1 MLLYSFRFPR
11 KARRSIG
18 FILAL
23 LVVLVAG
30 RMISGDVPTTA
41 KATQELPKTKVK
53 SSADG
58 KAFLEA
64 LDWKV
69 SPIEAETM
77 TVTIP
82 KEFDEI
88 YSKYNSIQREQGFNL
103 LKFRGKKAVR
113 YTYLVDNYPGD
124 AKNVRINLLVYKN
137 KVIGGDVCSLGL
149 EGFIHNL
156 YYPANSALTIPPADA
171 SPPVSPDTPTV
182 NAAA

>member
-1 MLLYSFRFPR
+1 MLLYSIRFPR
-11 KARRSIG
+11 KVRRGFG

-30 RMISGDVPTTA
+30 RMLTDDVPVGA
-41 KATQELPKTKVK
+41 KATSELPKTKVK
-53 SSADG
+53 SCAEG
-58 KAFLEA
+58 KAFLET
-64 LDWKV
+64 LGWKV
-69 SPIEAETM
+69 TPIEAETM

-88 YSKYNSIQREQGFNL
+88 YSRYNSIQREQGMNL
-103 LKFRGKKAVR
+103 LKFRGKKVIR
-113 YTYLVDNYPGD
+113 YTYLVENYPGD

-156 YYPANSALTIPPADA
+156 YYPQAPAANA
-171 SPPVSPDTPTV
+171 PPVSAELPEV
-182 NAAA
+182 NPAAS